1 MFNYITIDFP
11 LSQNAPQRV
20 SSFTLNQERY
30 AHEIAVVRFRD
41 WNLQYTNISPSQP
54 VRCVFSGTTGTKE
67 FVGYIHD
74 IKPDVSPGKQF
85 VEMTLIGASYRMKQ
99 ARQKVYTNMT
109 ANQIIEEIGRSY
121 NFSVF
126 AEPHPRVFEQ
136 VSQTGHTDLELMT
149 RLAKQCGYSL
159 RIENTSIYFQPLTF
173 DYTKERRNAP
183 SFIMREANDPQG
195 STLYS
200 FKLTLGESLHYPDA
214 YKSAAQIG
222 GVDPRSI
229 KASVVT
235 NTVRPEV
242 LKEISTPEFFDSF
255 ATDIVAP
262 GYNAS
267 YYEAQAIDQRNRFPY
282 RAKIEVLGTP
292 DLKPDQPVYLAGVG
306 KDYSGYWIVLRTSHK
321 IVETEPNILKYT
333 TVVEVGA
340 DSIGTANV
348 WQDGLAITAP
358 SKTQIRVIKPRQ
370 KNRVPNKKSTLK
382 QGSTKYNNSGFGNT
396 KNRPSPHKGVVGHHW
411 VSPDSDKDNDRYV
424 HSSERTTSVVKR
436 LRANGHGV

>member
-1 MFNYITIDFP
+1 MFNYITLEFP

-20 SSFTLNQERY
+20 SSFTLNQEKY

-41 WNLQYTNISPSQP
+41 WNLQYASISPSQP
-54 VRCVFSGTTGTKE
+54 VRCVLSGATGSRE

-74 IKPDVSPGKQF
+74 IKPDISPGKQF

-99 ARQKVYTNMT
+99 ARQKVYTNKT
-109 ANQIIEEIGRSY
+109 AAQIIEEIGQSY

-136 VSQTGHTDLELMT
+136 VSQTGHTDLEIMT

-173 DYTKERRNAP
+173 DYTKDRGTAP

-200 FKLTLGESLHYPDA
+200 FKLILGESLQYPDA
-214 YKSAAQIG
+214 YKSAAQVG
-222 GVDPRSI
+222 GVDPRGI
-229 KASVVT
+229 KSSVVT
-235 NTVRPEV
+235 NAVRPEV
-242 LKEISTPEFFDSF
+242 LKQISTPEFFDSF

-262 GYNAS
+262 GYNVA

-292 DLKPDQPVYLAGVG
+292 DLKPDQPIYLSGVG
-306 KDYSGYWIVLRTSHK
+306 KDYSGYWIVLRTSHRV
-321 IVETEPNILKYT
+321 VETEPNILKYT

-348 WQDGLAITAP
+348 WQDGLAIAAP
-358 SKTQIRVIKPRQ
+358 NKTQIRRLKPRQ
-370 KNRVPNKKSTLK
+370 KNRVPSKKSTLK
-382 QGSTKYNNSGFGNT
+382 QGSTKNNNKGFAQT
-396 KNRPSPHKGVVGHHW
+396 KNRPSPHKGIVGYHW
-411 VSPDSDKDNDRYV
+411 VSPDIDARTISYV
-424 HSSERTTSVVKR
+424 QASGRTASVINR
-436 LRANGHGV
+436 LRTNGHGI